1 MSYYE
6 TPSYVANTYNRES
19 RLRAVAAN
27 AVREAV
33 ISAGRI
39 DQPYTDNDAAV
50 QENIYNM
57 LLQVR
62 VMDHGERVS
71 EHQPLSITNSA
82 PTPAQA
88 EIAKVLD
95 TIPNEIRAEAE
106 PLVKAKIPTAK
117 N

>member
-1 MSYYE
+1 MSYYD
-6 TPSYVANTYNRES
+6 TQSYTVNTYNRES

-33 ISAGRI
+33 IAAGRI

-62 VMDHGERVS
+62 DMDRGERQN
-71 EHQPLSITNSA
+71 EHQALSITNTA
-82 PTPAQA
+82 PASTQA
-88 EIAKVLD
+88 KIAAVLGEID
-95 TIPNEIRAEAE
+95 DQIRAEAE
-106 PLVKAKIPTAK
+106 PLVKAKVPTAK
-117 N
+117 A